1 MIPSVLAAL
10 GMTADGVAEGLYAI
24 RHGFS
29 ARVAAVGFAI
39 GAVIVWFANAATPL
53 TFTVE
58 SIAVATR
65 TVKERPLIFY
75 VVALSAIPSIILG
88 LTGLYSQLIELLDP
102 SVIAGTIGG
111 VGIILTG
118 VGVDY
123 LKQRPLVAGGSTLVG
138 FAAYLL
144 TEDLVLVI
152 IAGAGTGTAL
162 HHLLPDRFQKL
173 GTGAGDDD
181 EAADEGSEKDET
193 DGEDGEDEEDG
204 GDESSRKGS
213 FRPIPFEW
221 GRIMSRPVLVG
232 AFAVFALRTGAV
244 VSYDTVNANLA
255 GQDPTLDSVTFM
267 AGVGSLASSVLGGPP
282 LETTPAP
289 MAATPEPVLS
299 TALYMALMAGVCA
312 LALVRRVGTFVP
324 LQAIAGFLIV
334 LGIPVIMPEQLPT
347 ALESPIPGGT
357 ALAIT
362 ALSNPFYGIVA
373 GELVAIVI
381 ELAGGLAG

>member
-88 LTGLYSQLIELLDP
+88 VTGLYSQLIELLNP

-123 LKQRPLVAGGSTLVG
+123 LKQRPFVAGGSTLVG

-144 TEDLVLVI
+144 SEDLVLVI
-152 IAGAGTGTAL
+152 IAGVGTGTAL

-173 GTGAGDDD
+173 GTGAGEDD
-181 EAADEGSEKDET
+181 EAEDEGSEKDEA
-193 DGEDGEDEEDG
+193 DEEDG
-204 GDESSRKGS
+204 GGESSKKGS

-267 AGVGSLASSVLGGPP
+267 AGVGSLASALLGGPP

-312 LALVRRVGTFVP
+312 LALVRRVGSFVP

-347 ALESPIPGGT
+347 ALESPIPGVT

-362 ALSNPFYGIVA
+362 ALTNPFYGIVA
-373 GELVAIVI
+373 GEVVALVTEVMGVS
-381 ELAGGLAG
+381 AG

>member
-75 VVALSAIPSIILG
+75 VVALSAIPSIVLG
-88 LTGLYSQLIELLDP
+88 VTGLYSQLVELLNP

-138 FAAYLL
+138 FTAYLL

-152 IAGAGTGTAL
+152 IAGVATGTAL

-173 GTGAGDDD
+173 GSGAGEDDG
-181 EAADEGSEKDET
+181 AAAEGSEEGGKE
-193 DGEDGEDEEDG
+193 GG
-204 GDESSRKGS
+204 GDESSEKGS

-221 GRIMSRPVLVG
+221 RRMVSRPVLVG

-267 AGVGSLASSVLGGPP
+267 AGLGSLASSVLGGPP

-334 LGIPVIMPEQLPT
+334 LGIPVIIPEQLPT

-362 ALSNPFYGIVA
+362 ALTNPFYGIVA
-373 GELVAIVI
+373 GELVAIVT
-381 ELAGGLAG
+381 ELIGGSVG

>member
-39 GAVIVWFANAATPL
+39 GAAIVWFANAATPL

-88 LTGLYSQLIELLDP
+88 VTGLYSQLIELLNP

-123 LKQRPLVAGGSTLVG
+123 LKQRPFVAGGSTLVG

-152 IAGAGTGTAL
+152 IAGVGTGTAL

-173 GTGAGDDD
+173 GTGAGEDD
-181 EAADEGSEKDET
+181 EAGDEGSEKDEA
-193 DGEDGEDEEDG
+193 DEADEEDG
-204 GDESSRKGS
+204 GDESSGKGS

-267 AGVGSLASSVLGGPP
+267 AGVGSLASSLLGGPP

-347 ALESPIPGGT
+347 ALESPIPGVT

-362 ALSNPFYGIVA
+362 ALTNPFYGIVA
-373 GELVAIVI
+373 GEIVALVTEVMGISP
-381 ELAGGLAG
+381 G

>member
-152 IAGAGTGTAL
+152 ISGVSTGTAL
-162 HHLLPDRFQKL
+162 HHLLPERFQKL
-173 GTGAGDDD
+173 GAGAGEDD
-181 EAADEGSEKDET
+181 EAADEGSE
-193 DGEDGEDEEDG
+193 EDEEAG
-204 GDESSRKGS
+204 AGESSEQGS

-221 GRIMSRPVLVG
+221 GRIVSRPVLVG

-299 TALYMALMAGVCA
+299 TALYMVLMAGVCA

-362 ALSNPFYGIVA
+362 ALTNPFYGIVA
-373 GELVAIVI
+373 GELVALVSEIMGI
-381 ELAGGLAG
+381 SAG